1 MLQVRVVESID
12 LDDVYVFHSETKV
25 YVISTKALSRNTKYT
40 LIRSTTMSKTVVE
53 NFEWLQPFIQYSS
66 LGYRLCGLIRL
77 TDSPSEASM
86 TVYWLFERSETTE
99 TTAYEHCIVEYQL
112 KASPLNGWTSLLN
125 LMSKQEWK
133 LAATLEYNQKR
144 KTGEQIYYLLFFQK
158 VKN

>member
-1 MLQVRVVESID
+1 
-12 LDDVYVFHSETKV
+12 
-25 YVISTKALSRNTKYT
+25 
-40 LIRSTTMSKTVVE
+40 MSKTVVE
-53 NFEWLQPFIQYSS
+53 NFEWLQPFVQYSS

-77 TDSPSEASM
+77 TDSPLDALM
-86 TVYWLFERSETTE
+86 TVYWLFERTE
-99 TTAYEHCIVEYQL
+99 TTATTAYEYCIVEYQL
-112 KASPLNGWTSLLN
+112 KASSLNGWTSLLN